1 MFSSVD
7 LTIGTG
13 AQHVFRLGTKPPEY
27 LAQISRPTFLTRA
40 NGNIYGVSEV
50 GHGKIFRIG
59 GAAPTGAP
67 GGGITIGGVDGA
79 ALDDGIAGEP
89 ISSGGS
95 HPCHIA
101 AAPDGRW
108 LYVTNYGDGTLRAVR
123 LTEGGEF
130 GETVDLAHTGSGPV
144 ADRQSGPHAHFSAVV
159 DDHLIVADL
168 GTDELRVYPLES
180 GRPAPDPILVAMP
193 AGSGPRHFLRRG
205 NALLVAGELD
215 GTVTEVELG
224 SWRVVRTAPAAT
236 APGEHYLSHIAAADG
251 MIVVGVR
258 GSNTL
263 SVLDSGLEI
272 VQEVPTA
279 PWPRHFAV
287 CSTPKGSG
295 VFVAGER
302 SDEVVY
308 HPMDLGAGQ
317 ANLEEI
323 ADRVKVPTPMFIG
336 AGEEF

>member
-7 LTIGTG
+7 VTIGTG
-13 AQHVFRLGTKPPEY
+13 AQHVFRLGTGDREY

-40 NGNIYGVSEV
+40 NGDIYGVSEV

-59 GAAPTGAP
+59 GTAPTSAP
-67 GGGITIGGVDGA
+67 GGGMSIGGVGGA

-101 AAPDGRW
+101 SAPDGRW
-108 LYVTNYGDGTLRAVR
+108 LYVANYGEGTLRAVH

-144 ADRQSGPHAHFSAVV
+144 IDRQSGSHAHFSAVV

-168 GTDELRVYPLES
+168 GTDELRVYPLAS
-180 GRPAPDPILVAMP
+180 GRPAPDPTLVAMP
-193 AGSGPRHFLRRG
+193 AGSGPRHFLRR
-205 NALLVAGELD
+205 ADTLLVAGELD

-224 SWRVVRTAPAAT
+224 SWRVVRTAPAAA
-236 APGEHYLSHIAAADG
+236 APGEHHLSHIAAAGDA
-251 MIVVGVR
+251 ILVGVR

-263 SVLDSGLEI
+263 SVLDPDLRI

-279 PWPRHFAV
+279 SWPRHFAV

-308 HPMDLGAGQ
+308 HPMDLEAGQ
-317 ANLEEI
+317 ANLGEI
-323 ADRVKVPTPMFIG
+323 SDRVKVPTPMFIG

>member
-1 MFSSVD
+1 VFSSVD

-13 AQHVFRLGTKPPEY
+13 AQHVLRLGTGDPEY
-27 LAQISRPTFLTRA
+27 LAQVSRPTFLTRPNA
-40 NGNIYGVSEV
+40 NSYGVSEV

-59 GAAPTGAP
+59 GNAPAGSP
-67 GGGITIGGVDGA
+67 GGGITIGGINGA
-79 ALDDGIAGEP
+79 ALEDGIAGEP

-108 LYVTNYGDGTLRAVR
+108 LYVANYGDGTLRAVQ

-130 GETVDLAHTGSGPV
+130 GETVDLPHTGSGPV
-144 ADRQSGPHAHFSAVV
+144 TDRQAGSHAHFSAVV

-168 GTDELRVYPLES
+168 GTDELRVYALES
-180 GRPAPDPILVAMP
+180 GRPAPDPTLVAMP

-205 NALLVAGELD
+205 KALIVAGELD
-215 GTVTEVELG
+215 GTVTEVEIG
-224 SWRVVRTAPAAT
+224 SWQVVRSAPAAT
-236 APGEHYLSHIAAADG
+236 APGEHYLSHIAAAGDA
-251 MIVVGVR
+251 IVVGVR

-263 SVLDSGLEI
+263 SVLDSGLQI

-279 PWPRHFAV
+279 SWPRHFAV

-317 ANLEEI
+317 VNIGEV